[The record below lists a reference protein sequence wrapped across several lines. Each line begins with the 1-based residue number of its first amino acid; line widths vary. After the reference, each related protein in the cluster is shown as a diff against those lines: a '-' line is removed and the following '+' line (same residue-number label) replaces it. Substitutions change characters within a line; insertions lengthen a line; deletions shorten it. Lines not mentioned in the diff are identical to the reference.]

1 MFFKFTLA
9 NLADLDQGSVRD
21 LFDAAVKRCISDC
34 KDRPASDKDRV
45 VTMQVFVRPIAGKDG
60 ACECCSVQ
68 FAIADKQPKQESTV
82 FRMHEKQGVLLF
94 SDESPNDPGQT
105 TIQGALKKA

>member
-1 MFFKFTLA
+1 MFHKFSLA

-34 KDRPASDKDRV
+34 KDRPASDKDRT
-45 VTMQVFVRPIAGKDG
+45 VTMQVFVRPVAGKDG
-60 ACECCSVQ
+60 ACEGCTVQ
-68 FAIADKQPKQESTV
+68 FAIAEKLPKQESTV

-94 SDESPNDPGQT
+94 SDESPDQPGQT
-105 TIQGALKKA
+105 TIQTSLKKA